1 METIKKILSIL
12 LINAIFII
20 ALHAE
25 KPTTSNNDK
34 NITVLLKNHFQKKR
48 RALLKQISNKRFL
61 KKFYYKQGYQ
71 PLWIDKKGLKNEKY
85 KNLFSQITNDLTLSQ
100 NGYLVKTTHL
110 LKKELEHNVSK
121 EELFRIEVKLT
132 SLYYDFLKHSIYGEI
147 QWKNFSSKL
156 RNLKRHRINARWLK
170 KRPKF
175 DMVALISNPDINRTV
190 QEVLPKN
197 YGYQNLIRALEKLN
211 RLKER
216 GAWSKLPYFKVLK
229 KGSTGEI
236 VLKLRE
242 RLKASD
248 DYIKCESNNSIITT
262 VVTESSEDNGSIKE
276 EKNIDPDAIFGECLE
291 KAVKHFQQRHGLTV
305 DGIVGGGTQKAL
317 NVSVDKK
324 IHTVLIN
331 IDRIK
336 WLPRHEDKRYLIVN
350 LPEFMLHYVEDGK
363 IKKQLRVIIGD
374 KKHPTPIF
382 SQEISYIVL
391 NPYWKIP
398 EGIVRREVIPAM
410 IKNRNYLRKQG
421 IVAHRTWSEH
431 SRVINVRNLYW
442 EQYLWRGVKFPY
454 RLMQPPGP
462 RNALGKIKF
471 KFPNQFAVYLH
482 DTPTRHLFKK
492 DVRAFSHG
500 CMRLSEPKL
509 LLDIVASFNKN
520 IDLIKAEKILKGK
533 RKVQYNIK
541 NKLPIYIIYLTAGLN
556 EKDELEFRNDI
567 YRYDKFMKRSI
578 K

>member
-1 METIKKILSIL
+1 METVKKLLSIL

-20 ALHAE
+20 TLQAE
-25 KPTTSNNDK
+25 QSTATNDDE

-48 RALLKQISNKRFL
+48 KGLLKQISNKRFL
-61 KKFYYKQGYQ
+61 RNFYYKSGYQ
-71 PLWIDKKGLKNEKY
+71 PLWIDEKGLIKEKY
-85 KNLFSQITNDLTLSQ
+85 RDLFSNITSDLTLNQ
-100 NGYLVKTTHL
+100 HGYLLKATYL
-110 LKKELEHNVSK
+110 LKKDLEHNISK
-121 EELFRIEVKLT
+121 EERFRVEVKLT

-147 QWKNFSSKL
+147 QWKNFSGKL
-156 RNLKRHRINARWLK
+156 RNLKRYRINAHWLK

-175 DMVALISNPDINRTV
+175 DIKKLISNPDINSTI

-197 YGYQNLIRALEKLN
+197 YGYKKLIKALEKLYL
-211 RLKER
+211 LKER

-248 DYIKCESNNSIITT
+248 DYIKCENNNTIDVKNIDNENNS
-262 VVTESSEDNGSIKE
+262 SIKE
-276 EKNIDPDAIFGECLE
+276 SKHIDPDAIFGECLE
-291 KAVKHFQQRHGLTV
+291 RAVKHFQKRHGLTI
-305 DGIVGGGTQKAL
+305 DGIVGGATQKAL
-317 NVSVDKK
+317 NILIDKK
-324 IHTVLIN
+324 IDVVLLN

-336 WLPRHEDKRYLIVN
+336 WLPRHTDKRYLIVN
-350 LPEFMLHYVEDGK
+350 LPEFMLHYIEDKK

-382 SQEISYIVL
+382 SEEISYVVL

-398 EGIVRREVIPAM
+398 EGIVRREVIPKM

-431 SRVINVRNLYW
+431 SKVINVRNLYW

-462 RNALGKIKF
+462 KNALGKIKF

-492 DVRAFSHG
+492 DIRAFSHG
-500 CMRLSEPKL
+500 CVRLSKPEL

-520 IDLIKAEKILKGK
+520 IDLKKAEKTLKGK

-567 YRYDKFMKRSI
+567 YRYDSFMKRSI